1 MPTGPTYLVRFEATE
16 VNLLSYNGLAL
27 TTTQKNLLE
36 VHWIPMSLRPIY
48 GHDALLRRLG
58 GALASSRFPQAA
70 LLVGPAGVG
79 KQRVALWVA
88 QGLLCESGPGEPCG
102 ECSACTKV
110 LGLGHPD
117 LHWFV
122 PIPRPKSGD
131 AEKQVEQ
138 ARELLAEAWAERR
151 AEPLYGFPD
160 RMASHSLAS
169 VRLLQRSVALTPFQ
183 GSRKVLIVG
192 DAERLIVQEA
202 SQEAANALLKVLEEP
217 PADTVVLLTAAD
229 PQALLPTIRSR
240 LVPIRVGR
248 VGDENVRDF
257 LENEVQHSLDSN
269 EVNRRVISADGCIG
283 RALRP
288 DGDAE
293 EAKRAARLLEAIA
306 NGPTEWAEAALGQ
319 ASWGARGDFSGTLDV
334 MAVRLRDELARPSTS
349 PDRMEACLE
358 ALKRVQET
366 RMEAQGNANPQLA
379 LAVLAS
385 DLESLL

>member
-1 MPTGPTYLVRFEATE
+1 M
-16 VNLLSYNGLAL
+16 N
-27 TTTQKNLLE
+27 
-36 VHWIPMSLRPIY
+36 LRPIY

-70 LLVGPAGVG
+70 LLVGPTGVG

-88 QGLLCESGPGEPCG
+88 QGLLCDSGPGEPCG
-102 ECSACTKV
+102 ECSACAKV
-110 LGLGHPD
+110 LNLGHPD

-131 AEKQVEQ
+131 SEKQVEQ
-138 ARELLAEAWAERR
+138 AKELLAEAWSERR
-151 AEPLYGFPD
+151 EDPFFGPPD
-160 RMASHSLAS
+160 RTASHSLAS

-183 GSRKVLIVG
+183 SSRKVVIVG

-217 PADTVVLLTAAD
+217 PADTVVLLTVAD

-248 VGDENVRDF
+248 VGDDDVRAF
-257 LENEVQHSLDSN
+257 IENEVREEFDAA
-269 EVNRRVISADGCIG
+269 EVSRRVVSADGCIG
-283 RALRP
+283 RVFRR
-288 DGDAE
+288 DGDDDD
-293 EAKRAARLLEAIA
+293 AKRASMLLEAIA
-306 NGPTEWAEAALGQ
+306 QGPTKWAEAALGQ

-334 MAVRLRDELARPSTS
+334 LAVRLRDELAVPSTS
-349 PDRMEACLE
+349 PERMERCLK

-385 DLESLL
+385 DLGSLL

>member
-1 MPTGPTYLVRFEATE
+1 
-16 VNLLSYNGLAL
+16 
-27 TTTQKNLLE
+27 
-36 VHWIPMSLRPIY
+36 
-48 GHDALLRRLG
+48 
-58 GALASSRFPQAA
+58 
-70 LLVGPAGVG
+70 
-79 KQRVALWVA
+79 
-88 QGLLCESGPGEPCG
+88 
-102 ECSACTKV
+102 V

-131 AEKQVEQ
+131 ADKQIEQ
-138 ARELLAEAWAERR
+138 AKELLGEVWAERR
-151 AEPLYGFPD
+151 EQPLYNPTD

-169 VRLLQRSVALTPFQ
+169 VRLLQRLVALTPFQ
-183 GSRKVLIVG
+183 GSRKVVIIG

-202 SQEAANALLKVLEEP
+202 SQEAANALLKILEEP
-217 PADTVVLLTAAD
+217 PADTVVLLTVAD

-248 VGDENVRDF
+248 VGDEQVKAF
-257 LENEVQHSLDSN
+257 IENEVQETLDAA
-269 EVNRRVISADGCIG
+269 EVKQRVVTADGCIG

-288 DGDAE
+288 EGDDE
-293 EAKRAARLLEAIA
+293 ETLRATRLLDAFA
-306 NGPTEWAEAALGQ
+306 SGPTEWAEAALAQ
-319 ASWGARGDFSGTLDV
+319 ASWGARGNFSGVLDI
-334 MAVRLRDELARPSTS
+334 MAVRLRDELAEPSTS
-349 PDRMEACLE
+349 PERIKTCLK

>member
-1 MPTGPTYLVRFEATE
+1 
-16 VNLLSYNGLAL
+16 
-27 TTTQKNLLE
+27 
-36 VHWIPMSLRPIY
+36 
-48 GHDALLRRLG
+48 
-58 GALASSRFPQAA
+58 
-70 LLVGPAGVG
+70 
-79 KQRVALWVA
+79 
-88 QGLLCESGPGEPCG
+88 
-102 ECSACTKV
+102 
-110 LGLGHPD
+110 
-117 LHWFV
+117 
-122 PIPRPKSGD
+122 
-131 AEKQVEQ
+131 VEQ